1 MLHNLEKIY
10 VEAGDDVRALWVVDR
25 LALLAPE
32 DPATQ
37 RDRGLVEAR
46 LGGTAAALSD
56 LQAYLTAEPAAAD
69 AGEVRALVAQL
80 LACPR
85 FLN

>member
-10 VEAGDDVRALWVVDR
+10 VESGDDVRALWVVDR
-25 LALLAPE
+25 LALLAPD
-32 DPATQ
+32 DPVTQ

-46 LGGTAAALSD
+46 LGGIAAALSD
-56 LQAYLTAEPAAAD
+56 LQAYLVAEPAAAD
-69 AGEVRALVAQL
+69 ADEVRALVDQL
-80 LACPR
+80 LARPR